1 MNSKFENLG
10 VKPADILLPKAGTDM
25 HRWAVVACDQ
35 FTSQPEYWEEA
46 DRIAGDAPSTLRL
59 ILPESKLGDANVDE
73 HIAAIN
79 RSMEDYLARDI
90 FTTHGEA
97 VIYIERTQSDG
108 AVRPGLVAA
117 VDLEKYDYTPGSG
130 SLIRATEGTVL
141 ERIPPRVRVR
151 KDAPIELPHVMLLI
165 DDPEKICV
173 EPITA
178 AKDSMERVY
187 DFDLM
192 LKGGHL
198 TGWKLS
204 AQQMDQLADALG
216 RLASDDAME
225 SKYGLR
231 GVAPLLFAVGDG
243 NHSLA
248 TAKTCYENLK
258 KVTPE
263 DQWAGLP
270 ARYALVEIENLHD
283 DALKFEAIH
292 RVVFGVDPEKLIAAF
307 KEFYPNAHEGPG
319 VGHTVTY
326 THAGGAGCLTVPN
339 PRVQLAVG
347 TLQNFLDAY
356 LKENGGEVDY
366 IHGDAITDELGAK
379 PGNIGFKLPAMGK
392 DQLFKTVIAD
402 GVLPRK
408 TFSMGHAEDK
418 RYYVEGRKIK

>member
-1 MNSKFENLG
+1 MKEKLKSVG
-10 VKPADILLPKAGTDM
+10 MKPADILLPKDCDM
-25 HRWAVVACDQ
+25 TRWAVVACDQ
-35 FTSQPEYWEEA
+35 FTSQPEYWEEV
-46 DRIAGDAPSTLRL
+46 DRIADDAPSALRL
-59 ILPESKLGDANVDE
+59 ILPESKLNEPNVDE
-73 HIAAIN
+73 HIANIN

-90 FTTHGEA
+90 FQTYPDSI
-97 VIYIERTQSDG
+97 IYIERTQSDG
-108 AVRPGLVAA
+108 QVRPGLVAA

-165 DDPEKICV
+165 DDPKKICV

-178 AKDSMERVY
+178 AKESMEVLY

-192 LKGGHL
+192 MKGGRL
-198 TGWKLS
+198 KGWKLNEE
-204 AQQMDQLADALG
+204 QIGGLADALE
-216 RLASDDAME
+216 RLSSDEAMQH
-225 SKYGLR
+225 KYGLG
-231 GVAPLLFAVGDG
+231 GVPPLLFAVGDG

-263 DQWAGLP
+263 DQWADLP

-292 RVVFGVDPEKLIAAF
+292 RVVFGVEPEKLIAAF
-307 KEFYPNAHEGPG
+307 MEFYPNAHEGQG
-319 VGHTVTY
+319 VGHTIAY
-326 THAGGAGCLTVPN
+326 THAGGTGYLTVPN
-339 PRVQLAVG
+339 PRVQLPVG

-356 LKENGGEVDY
+356 LKEHGGEVDY
-366 IHGDAITDELGAK
+366 IHGEAVTDELGAK

>member
-1 MNSKFENLG
+1 MNEKFKSVG
-10 VKPADILLPKAGTDM
+10 MKPADILLPKDCDM
-25 HRWAVVACDQ
+25 TRWAVVACDQ
-35 FTSQPEYWEEA
+35 FTSQPEYWEEV

-59 ILPESKLGDANVDE
+59 ILPESKLNDSDVDE
-73 HIAAIN
+73 HITNIN
-79 RSMEDYLARDI
+79 RAMDDYLARDI
-90 FTTHGEA
+90 FQTYPDSI
-97 VIYIERTQSDG
+97 IYIERTQSDG
-108 AVRPGLVAA
+108 EVRPGLVAA

-165 DDPEKICV
+165 DDPKKTCI
-173 EPITA
+173 EPIRA
-178 AKDSMERVY
+178 AAGSMEKVY
-187 DFDLM
+187 DFELM
-192 LKGGHL
+192 MKGGHL
-198 TGWKLS
+198 RGWKLS
-204 AQQMDQLADALG
+204 QDQMEALAGALAN
-216 RLASDDAME
+216 LASDDAMRE
-225 SKYGLR
+225 KYGVS
-231 GVAPLLFAVGDG
+231 GVPPLVFAVGDG

-258 KVTPE
+258 KVTPQ
-263 DQWAGLP
+263 DQWDSLP

-283 DALKFEAIH
+283 ESLRFEAIH
-292 RVVFGVDPEKLIAAF
+292 RVVFGVDPEKLLAAF
-307 KEFYPNAHEGPG
+307 KEFYPTARDSQG
-319 VGHTVTY
+319 VGHTIAY
-326 THAGGAGCLTVPN
+326 TWAGGSGYLNVPN

-366 IHGDAITDELGAK
+366 IHGDKVRAALGAK